1 MRRLAILL
9 LAALLV
15 LPAAAQNLT
24 GVWNMTESMD
34 EKQDDMDSSMIMT
47 DDMTLAGDGTC
58 LQMGNASMTLGKDD
72 VDLHFKI
79 EFSVSGTWTREG
91 ETLTIRNNPK
101 SAKIEV
107 TENNLPGVLKV
118 LIVNTLKKELKKE
131 FTSKKPDV
139 YAIISLTESELVL
152 LEQDVKNPQP
162 ETYKRK

>member
-47 DDMTLAGDGTC
+47 VDMTLAGDGTC

-72 VDLHFKI
+72 VL
-79 EFSVSGTWTREG
+79 
-91 ETLTIRNNPK
+91 P
-101 SAKIEV
+101 A
-107 TENNLPGVLKV
+107 NLWR
-118 LIVNTLKKELKKE
+118 
-131 FTSKKPDV
+131 
-139 YAIISLTESELVL
+139 SLT
-152 LEQDVKNPQP
+152 
-162 ETYKRK
+162 RK